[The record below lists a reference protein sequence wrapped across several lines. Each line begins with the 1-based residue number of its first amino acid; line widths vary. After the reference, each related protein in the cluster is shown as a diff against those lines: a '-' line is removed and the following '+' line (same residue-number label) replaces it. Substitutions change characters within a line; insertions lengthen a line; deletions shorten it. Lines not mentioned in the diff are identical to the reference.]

1 MLLKFF
7 GMSEPSAAT
16 KRRRNCR
23 ARSEGELLRFES
35 VVVGYSHERE
45 IRLRK
50 KLRRTVHTLG
60 YSDNVKRLHP
70 RPALLQLLDEDSERC
85 L

>member
-35 VVVGYSHERE
+35 VVVGYSHERDSFE
-45 IRLRK
+45 KIAS
-50 KLRRTVHTLG
+50 T
-60 YSDNVKRLHP
+60 Y
-70 RPALLQLLDEDSERC
+70 RPYPGLQ
-85 L
+85 